1 LRPESS
7 FVGRLAPL
15 KGESHGQV
23 PFSGWVVHPESSEA
37 SRDSPHATY
46 LPGTSLMASG
56 AGFSTR
62 CIHAGEA
69 PDPTTGA
76 HGVPL
81 YQNVTFA
88 FESNGQVEAM
98 RSGERPH
105 FTYSPRGNPTV
116 RCLELKIA
124 DLEGTETS
132 VAMSSGMA
140 AISSVLLTLLA
151 DSGHLV
157 ASDQLY
163 DLTSDFLRD
172 DLPALGGSVSFV
184 DLSDATAIRGAITP
198 RTRAIYVE
206 PFSNPLLRVS
216 DIRGLAQVAHE
227 NDLLLV
233 VDNTF
238 LSPALLRPAA
248 LGADIVV
255 HSATKYLSG
264 NGQVQGGVVS
274 GPRRLIDPIRSRALR
289 LGATMSPFAAW
300 LLLAGIHT
308 LPLRME
314 RHSENACRLADLLA
328 AHPAV
333 AEVHYPGLSSDP
345 GHARA
350 ASLLGAGQQRFG
362 GMIAFTLAAGR
373 DATGPFLDA
382 LELCTIAVS
391 LGDSS
396 TLVWPWPCG
405 NLIRISTG
413 LEDFADLEAD
423 FVRAL
428 GAAVPAAAAV

>member
-1 LRPESS
+1 M
-7 FVGRLAPL
+7 A
-15 KGESHGQV
+15 GEG
-23 PFSGWVVHPESSEA
+23 
-37 SRDSPHATY
+37 
-46 LPGTSLMASG
+46 
-56 AGFSTR
+56 GFATR
-62 CIHAGEA
+62 CIHSGEA

-88 FESNGQVEAM
+88 FETNGQVEAM
-98 RSGERPH
+98 RSGDRPH

-124 DLEGTETS
+124 DLEGTEAS

-151 DSGHLV
+151 DGGHLV

-163 DLTSDFLRD
+163 DLTRDFLRE
-172 DLPALGGSVSFV
+172 DLGALGGSVTFV
-184 DLSDATAIRGAITP
+184 DLSDTDAIRDAMTP
-198 RTRAIYVE
+198 QTRAIYVE
-206 PFSNPLLRVS
+206 SFSNPLLRVT
-216 DIRGLAQVAHE
+216 DIRLLARIAHE
-227 NDLLLV
+227 NDLVLV

-248 LGADIVV
+248 LGADVV
-255 HSATKYLSG
+255 LHSATKYLSG

-274 GPRRLIDPIRSRALR
+274 GSRRLIDPIRSRALR
-289 LGATMSPFAAW
+289 LGAAMSPFAAW

-314 RHSENACRLADLLA
+314 RHSENASRLAKVLA

-345 GHARA
+345 GHALA
-350 ASLLGAGQQRFG
+350 ASLLGADEDRRG
-362 GMIAFTLAAGR
+362 GMIAFTLAGGR
-373 DATGPFLDA
+373 EVVGQFVDT
-382 LELCTIAVS
+382 LEMCTIAVS

-396 TLVWPWPCG
+396 TLVWPWPCS
-405 NLIRISTG
+405 NLILISTG
-413 LEDFADLEAD
+413 LEDFVDLEAD
-423 FVRAL
+423 ISRAL
-428 GAAVPAAAAV
+428 NAVVPAAALT

>member
-1 LRPESS
+1 MAG
-7 FVGRLAPL
+7 VG
-15 KGESHGQV
+15 
-23 PFSGWVVHPESSEA
+23 
-37 SRDSPHATY
+37 
-46 LPGTSLMASG
+46 
-56 AGFSTR
+56 GFSTR

-88 FESNGQVEAM
+88 FETNSQVEAM
-98 RSGERPH
+98 RSGDRPH

-124 DLEGTETS
+124 DLEGTEAS

-151 DSGHLV
+151 DGGHLL

-163 DLTSDFLRD
+163 DLTKDFLHED
-172 DLPALGGSVSFV
+172 VAALGSSVTFL
-184 DLSDATAIRGAITP
+184 DLSDADAIRDAITP

-206 PFSNPLLRVS
+206 SFSNPLLRVA
-216 DIRGLAQVAHE
+216 DIRALARLAHE
-227 NDLLLV
+227 NDVVLV

-248 LGADIVV
+248 LGADIVL

-274 GPRRLIDPIRSRALR
+274 GPRQLIDPIRSRALR
-289 LGATMSPFAAW
+289 LGAAMSPFAAW
-300 LLLAGIHT
+300 LLLSGIHT

-314 RHSENACRLADLLA
+314 RHSENASRLATLLA
-328 AHPAV
+328 AHAAV
-333 AEVHYPGLSSDP
+333 ADLHYPGLSSDP
-345 GHARA
+345 GHALA
-350 ASLLGAGQQRFG
+350 ASLLGSGELRCG
-362 GMIAFTLAAGR
+362 GMIAFTLSGGR
-373 DATGPFLDA
+373 EAVGPFLDA
-382 LELCTIAVS
+382 LKLCTIAVS

-405 NLIRISTG
+405 NLIRMSIG
-413 LEDFADLEAD
+413 LEDPVDLQADL
-423 FVRAL
+423 VQAL
-428 GAAVPAAAAV
+428 NAVIPAAAVG

>member
-1 LRPESS
+1 MAG
-7 FVGRLAPL
+7 V
-15 KGESHGQV
+15 
-23 PFSGWVVHPESSEA
+23 SGF
-37 SRDSPHATY
+37 
-46 LPGTSLMASG
+46 G
-56 AGFSTR
+56 TR
-62 CIHAGEA
+62 CIHGGEA

-88 FESNGQVEAM
+88 FETNSQVEAM

-124 DLEGTETS
+124 DLEGTEAS

-140 AISSVLLTLLA
+140 AVSSVLLTLLA
-151 DSGHLV
+151 DGGHV
-157 ASDQLY
+157 IASDQLY
-163 DLTSDFLRD
+163 DMTSDFLRED
-172 DLPALGGSVSFV
+172 FAALGGSATFV
-184 DLSDATAIRGAITP
+184 DHSDADAIREAITP
-198 RTRAIYVE
+198 QTRAIYVE
-206 PFSNPLLRVS
+206 SFSNPLLRVT
-216 DIRGLAQVAHE
+216 DIGMLFRIADERGLV
-227 NDLLLV
+227 LV

-248 LGADIVV
+248 HGADIVL

-274 GPRRLIDPIRSRALR
+274 GPRRLIDPIRARALR
-289 LGATMSPFAAW
+289 LGAVMSPFAAW

-314 RHSENACRLADLLA
+314 RHSENASRLADLLA

-333 AEVHYPGLSSDP
+333 ADVHYPGLSSDS
-345 GHARA
+345 GHALA
-350 ASLLGAGQQRFG
+350 MSLLGPCEPRCG
-362 GMIAFTLAAGR
+362 GMVAFTLAAGR
-373 DATGPFLDA
+373 SAFSPFLDA

-405 NLIRISTG
+405 NLIRVSTG
-413 LEDFADLEAD
+413 LEDFVDLQAD

-428 GAAVPAAAAV
+428 DTVVPAAAAD

>member
-1 LRPESS
+1 M
-7 FVGRLAPL
+7 A
-15 KGESHGQV
+15 GEG
-23 PFSGWVVHPESSEA
+23 
-37 SRDSPHATY
+37 
-46 LPGTSLMASG
+46 
-56 AGFSTR
+56 GFSTR

-88 FESNGQVEAM
+88 FETNGQVEAM
-98 RSGERPH
+98 RSGDRPH

-124 DLEGTETS
+124 DLEGTEAS

-140 AISSVLLTLLA
+140 AISSVLLTLLG
-151 DSGHLV
+151 DGGHLV

-163 DLTSDFLRD
+163 DLTSDFLRE
-172 DLPALGGSVSFV
+172 DLAALGGSVTLA
-184 DLSDATAIRGAITP
+184 DLSDADAIRDAITP

-206 PFSNPLLRVS
+206 SFSNPLLRVA
-216 DIRGLAQVAHE
+216 DIGILSRVAHE
-227 NDLLLV
+227 NDLVLV

-248 LGADIVV
+248 LGADLVL

-274 GPRRLIDPIRSRALR
+274 GPRRLLDPIRSRALR
-289 LGATMSPFAAW
+289 LGAAMSPFAAW

-314 RHSENACRLADLLA
+314 RHSENALRLADALA

-333 AEVHYPGLSSDP
+333 DVVHYPGLTSDP
-345 GHARA
+345 GHALA
-350 ASLLGAGQQRFG
+350 ASLLGAGEHRRG
-362 GMIAFTLAAGR
+362 GMMAFTLAGGR
-373 DATGPFLDA
+373 EAVGPFLDA
-382 LELCTIAVS
+382 LKLCTIAVS

-396 TLVWPWPCG
+396 TLVWPWPCS

-413 LEDFADLEAD
+413 LEDFVDLEAD
-423 FVRAL
+423 IVQAL
-428 GAAVPAAAAV
+428 NAVVPAMAVI

>member
-1 LRPESS
+1 MT
-7 FVGRLAPL
+7 G
-15 KGESHGQV
+15 
-23 PFSGWVVHPESSEA
+23 
-37 SRDSPHATY
+37 
-46 LPGTSLMASG
+46 PG
-56 AGFSTR
+56 GFSTR

-88 FESNGQVEAM
+88 FETNGQVEAM
-98 RSGERPH
+98 RSGNRPH

-124 DLEGTETS
+124 DLEGTESS

-151 DSGHLV
+151 DGGHLV

-163 DLTSDFLRD
+163 DLTTDFFRE
-172 DLPALGGSVSFV
+172 DLAAWGGSVTFV
-184 DLSDATAIRGAITP
+184 DLSDADAIQDAITP
-198 RTRAIYVE
+198 QTRAIYVE
-206 PFSNPLLRVS
+206 PFSNPLLRVT
-216 DIRGLAQVAHE
+216 DIGMLAHIADETGLV
-227 NDLLLV
+227 LV

-248 LGADIVV
+248 LGADIVL

-274 GPRRLIDPIRSRALR
+274 GPKRLIDPIRSRALR
-289 LGATMSPFAAW
+289 LGAAMSPFAAW

-308 LPLRME
+308 LPLRMQ
-314 RHSENACRLADLLA
+314 RHSENAARLAKLLA

-333 AEVHYPGLSSDP
+333 ADVHYPGLSSDP
-345 GHARA
+345 GQALA
-350 ASLLGAGQQRFG
+350 ASLLGPGDLQCG

-373 DATGPFLDA
+373 DAFGPFLDA

-396 TLVWPWPCG
+396 TLVWPWHCG

-413 LEDFADLEAD
+413 LEDFVDLEAD
-423 FVRAL
+423 FIQAL
-428 GAAVPAAAAV
+428 NRVVPAEVV

>member
-1 LRPESS
+1 M
-7 FVGRLAPL
+7 A
-15 KGESHGQV
+15 GEG
-23 PFSGWVVHPESSEA
+23 
-37 SRDSPHATY
+37 
-46 LPGTSLMASG
+46 
-56 AGFSTR
+56 GFATR
-62 CIHAGEA
+62 CIHSGEA

-88 FESNGQVEAM
+88 FETNGQVEAM
-98 RSGERPH
+98 RSGDRPH

-124 DLEGTETS
+124 DLEGTEAS

-151 DSGHLV
+151 DGGHLV

-163 DLTSDFLRD
+163 DLTRDFLRE
-172 DLPALGGSVSFV
+172 DLGALGGSVTFV
-184 DLSDATAIRGAITP
+184 DLSDTDAIRDAMTP
-198 RTRAIYVE
+198 QTRAIYVE
-206 PFSNPLLRVS
+206 SFSNPLLRVT
-216 DIRGLAQVAHE
+216 DIRLLARTAHE
-227 NDLLLV
+227 NDLVLV

-248 LGADIVV
+248 LGADVV
-255 HSATKYLSG
+255 LHSATKYLSG

-274 GPRRLIDPIRSRALR
+274 GSRRLIDPIRSRALR
-289 LGATMSPFAAW
+289 LGAAMSPFAAW

-314 RHSENACRLADLLA
+314 RHSENASRLAKVLA

-345 GHARA
+345 GHALA
-350 ASLLGAGQQRFG
+350 ASLLGADEDRRG
-362 GMIAFTLAAGR
+362 GMIAFTLAGGR
-373 DATGPFLDA
+373 EAVGRFVDT
-382 LELCTIAVS
+382 LEMCTIAVS

-396 TLVWPWPCG
+396 TLVWPWPCS

-413 LEDFADLEAD
+413 LEDFVDLEAD
-423 FVRAL
+423 ISRAL
-428 GAAVPAAAAV
+428 NAVVPAAALT

>member
-1 LRPESS
+1 
-7 FVGRLAPL
+7 
-15 KGESHGQV
+15 
-23 PFSGWVVHPESSEA
+23 
-37 SRDSPHATY
+37 
-46 LPGTSLMASG
+46 MASG
-56 AGFSTR
+56 AGFGTR

-88 FESNGQVEAM
+88 FETNGQVEAM
-98 RSGERPH
+98 RRGERPH

-132 VAMSSGMA
+132 IAMSSGMA
-140 AISSVLLTLLA
+140 AISTVLLTLLA
-151 DSGHLV
+151 DGGHLV

-163 DLTSDFLRD
+163 DLTSDFIRD
-172 DLPALGGSVSFV
+172 DLPPLGGSASFV
-184 DLSDATAIRGAITP
+184 DLSDADAIREAITP
-198 RTRAIYVE
+198 QSRAIYVE
-206 PFSNPLLRVS
+206 PFSNPVLRVS
-216 DIRGLAQVAHE
+216 DIRELARIAHE

-238 LSPALLRPAA
+238 LSPALLRPAR
-248 LGADIVV
+248 LGADIIL

-274 GPRRLIDPIRSRALR
+274 GPRSIIDPIRSRALR
-289 LGATMSPFAAW
+289 LGTAMSPFAAW

-314 RHSENACRLADLLA
+314 RHSENAFRLAELLA

-345 GHARA
+345 GHTLA
-350 ASLLGAGQQRFG
+350 ASQLEAYQHRFG
-362 GMIAFTLAAGR
+362 GMIAFALAAGR

-413 LEDFADLEAD
+413 LEDFSDLEAD
-423 FVRAL
+423 VVRSL
-428 GAAVPAAAAV
+428 NAVVSAAAVI

>member
-1 LRPESS
+1 MT
-7 FVGRLAPL
+7 
-15 KGESHGQV
+15 
-23 PFSGWVVHPESSEA
+23 
-37 SRDSPHATY
+37 SR
-46 LPGTSLMASG
+46 

-62 CIHAGEA
+62 CIHSGEA

-88 FESNGQVEAM
+88 FETNGQVEAM

-151 DSGHLV
+151 DGGHLV

-163 DLTSDFLRD
+163 DLTRDFIRD
-172 DLPALGGSVSFV
+172 DLPALGGSASFV
-184 DLSDATAIRGAITP
+184 DLSDADAIREAITP
-198 RTRAIYVE
+198 QTRAIYVE

-216 DIRGLAQVAHE
+216 DIRMLARIAHE
-227 NDLLLV
+227 NNLLLV

-238 LSPALLRPAA
+238 LSPALLRPER
-248 LGADIVV
+248 LGADIVL

-274 GPRRLIDPIRSRALR
+274 GPRRIIDPIRSRALR
-289 LGATMSPFAAW
+289 LGAAMSPFAAW

-308 LPLRME
+308 LALRME
-314 RHSENACRLADLLA
+314 RHSENASRLAERLA

-345 GHARA
+345 GHALA
-350 ASLLGAGQQRFG
+350 ASQLDADQRRFG

-413 LEDFADLEAD
+413 LEDFSDLEAD
-423 FVRAL
+423 VVRAL
-428 GAAVPAAAAV
+428 NAVVPAAAVV

>member
-1 LRPESS
+1 
-7 FVGRLAPL
+7 
-15 KGESHGQV
+15 
-23 PFSGWVVHPESSEA
+23 
-37 SRDSPHATY
+37 
-46 LPGTSLMASG
+46 MAG
-56 AGFSTR
+56 GGGFSTR

-88 FESNGQVEAM
+88 FETNSQVEAM
-98 RSGERPH
+98 RSGDRPH

-124 DLEGTETS
+124 DLEGTEAS

-151 DSGHLV
+151 DGGHLL

-163 DLTSDFLRD
+163 DLTKDFLHED
-172 DLPALGGSVSFV
+172 VAALGSSVTFL
-184 DLSDATAIRGAITP
+184 DLSDADAIRDAITP

-206 PFSNPLLRVS
+206 SFSNPLLRVA
-216 DIRGLAQVAHE
+216 DIRALARLAHE
-227 NDLLLV
+227 NDVVLV

-248 LGADIVV
+248 LGADIVL

-274 GPRRLIDPIRSRALR
+274 GPRQLIDPIRSRALR
-289 LGATMSPFAAW
+289 LGAAMSPFAAW
-300 LLLAGIHT
+300 LLLSGIHT

-314 RHSENACRLADLLA
+314 RHSENASRLAKLLA
-328 AHPAV
+328 AHA
-333 AEVHYPGLSSDP
+333 AIADLHYPGLSSDP
-345 GHARA
+345 GHALA
-350 ASLLGAGQQRFG
+350 ASLLGPGELRCG
-362 GMIAFTLAAGR
+362 GMIAFTLSGGR
-373 DATGPFLDA
+373 EAVGPFLDA
-382 LELCTIAVS
+382 LKLCTIAVS

-405 NLIRISTG
+405 NLIRMSIG
-413 LEDFADLEAD
+413 LEDPVDLQADI
-423 FVRAL
+423 VQAL
-428 GAAVPAAAAV
+428 NAVIPAAVVG

>member
-1 LRPESS
+1 MAG
-7 FVGRLAPL
+7 VG
-15 KGESHGQV
+15 
-23 PFSGWVVHPESSEA
+23 
-37 SRDSPHATY
+37 
-46 LPGTSLMASG
+46 
-56 AGFSTR
+56 GFSTR

-88 FESNGQVEAM
+88 FETNSQVEAM
-98 RSGERPH
+98 RSGDRPH

-124 DLEGTETS
+124 DLEGTEAS

-151 DSGHLV
+151 DGGHLL

-163 DLTSDFLRD
+163 DLTKDFLHED
-172 DLPALGGSVSFV
+172 VAALGSSVTFL
-184 DLSDATAIRGAITP
+184 DLSDADAIQDAITP

-206 PFSNPLLRVS
+206 SFSNPLLRVA
-216 DIRGLAQVAHE
+216 DIRALARLAHE
-227 NDLLLV
+227 NDVVLV

-248 LGADIVV
+248 LGADIVL

-274 GPRRLIDPIRSRALR
+274 GPRQLIDPIRSRALR
-289 LGATMSPFAAW
+289 LGAAMSPFAAW
-300 LLLAGIHT
+300 LLLSGIHT

-314 RHSENACRLADLLA
+314 RHSENASRLAEFLA
-328 AHPAV
+328 AHA
-333 AEVHYPGLSSDP
+333 ALADVHYPGLSSDP
-345 GHARA
+345 GHALA
-350 ASLLGAGQQRFG
+350 ASLLGPGELHCG
-362 GMIAFTLAAGR
+362 GMIAFTLSGGR
-373 DATGPFLDA
+373 EAVGPFLDA
-382 LELCTIAVS
+382 LKLCTIAVS

-405 NLIRISTG
+405 NLIRMSIG
-413 LEDFADLEAD
+413 LEDPVDLQADL
-423 FVRAL
+423 VQAL
-428 GAAVPAAAAV
+428 NAVIPAAAVG

>member
-1 LRPESS
+1 MAG
-7 FVGRLAPL
+7 VG
-15 KGESHGQV
+15 
-23 PFSGWVVHPESSEA
+23 
-37 SRDSPHATY
+37 
-46 LPGTSLMASG
+46 
-56 AGFSTR
+56 GFGTR

-88 FESNGQVEAM
+88 FETYAQVEAM
-98 RSGERPH
+98 RSGDRPH

-124 DLEGTETS
+124 DLEGTEAS

-140 AISSVLLTLLA
+140 AISSVVLTLLG
-151 DSGHLV
+151 DGGHLI

-163 DLTSDFLRD
+163 DLTSDFLRE
-172 DLPALGGSVSFV
+172 DLPALGGSATFV
-184 DLSDATAIRGAITP
+184 DLSEVDAIRNTITP

-206 PFSNPLLRVS
+206 PFSNPLLRVA
-216 DIRGLAQVAHE
+216 DIRMLSRIADE
-227 NDLLLV
+227 NDLVLV

-238 LSPALLRPAA
+238 LSPALLRPASV
-248 LGADIVV
+248 GADIVL

-289 LGATMSPFAAW
+289 LGAAMSPFAAW

-314 RHSENACRLADLLA
+314 RHSENALRLATLLA

-345 GHARA
+345 GQALA
-350 ASLLGAGQQRFG
+350 ASLLGPGDDRRG
-362 GMIAFTLAAGR
+362 GMIAITLAGGR
-373 DATGPFLDA
+373 EAFSPFLDA
-382 LELCTIAVS
+382 LELCTVAVS

-413 LEDFADLEAD
+413 LEDFVDLEAD
-423 FVRAL
+423 IVQAL
-428 GAAVPAAAAV
+428 NAVVPAAAVI

>member
-1 LRPESS
+1 MT
-7 FVGRLAPL
+7 G
-15 KGESHGQV
+15 
-23 PFSGWVVHPESSEA
+23 
-37 SRDSPHATY
+37 
-46 LPGTSLMASG
+46 PG
-56 AGFSTR
+56 GFSTR

-88 FESNGQVEAM
+88 FETNGQVEAM
-98 RSGERPH
+98 RSGNRPH

-124 DLEGTETS
+124 DLEGTESS

-140 AISSVLLTLLA
+140 AISTVLLTLLA
-151 DSGHLV
+151 DGGHLV

-163 DLTSDFLRD
+163 DLTTDFFRE
-172 DLPALGGSVSFV
+172 DLAAWGGSVTFV
-184 DLSDATAIRGAITP
+184 DLSDADAIQDAITP
-198 RTRAIYVE
+198 QTRAIYVE
-206 PFSNPLLRVS
+206 PFSNPLLRVT
-216 DIRGLAQVAHE
+216 DIGMLAHIADETGLV
-227 NDLLLV
+227 LV

-248 LGADIVV
+248 LGADIVL

-274 GPRRLIDPIRSRALR
+274 GPKRLIDPIRSRALR
-289 LGATMSPFAAW
+289 LGAAMSPFAAW

-308 LPLRME
+308 LPLRMQ
-314 RHSENACRLADLLA
+314 RHSENAARLAKLLA

-333 AEVHYPGLSSDP
+333 ADVHYPGLSSDP
-345 GHARA
+345 GQALA
-350 ASLLGAGQQRFG
+350 ASLLGPGDLQCG

-373 DATGPFLDA
+373 DAFGPFLDA

-396 TLVWPWPCG
+396 TLVWPWHCG

-413 LEDFADLEAD
+413 LEDFVDLEAD
-423 FVRAL
+423 FIQAL
-428 GAAVPAAAAV
+428 NRVVPAEVV

>member
-1 LRPESS
+1 
-7 FVGRLAPL
+7 
-15 KGESHGQV
+15 
-23 PFSGWVVHPESSEA
+23 
-37 SRDSPHATY
+37 
-46 LPGTSLMASG
+46 MARVS
-56 AGFSTR
+56 GFSTR

-88 FESNGQVEAM
+88 FETNTQVEAM
-98 RSGERPH
+98 RSGDRPH

-116 RCLELKIA
+116 RCLEVKIA
-124 DLEGTETS
+124 DLEGTEAS

-151 DSGHLV
+151 NGGHLV

-163 DLTSDFLRD
+163 ELTSDFLRH
-172 DLPALGGSVSFV
+172 DLVALGGSATFV
-184 DLSDATAIRGAITP
+184 DFSDEGSIRSAITP
-198 RTRAIYVE
+198 QTRAIYVE
-206 PFSNPLLRVS
+206 PFSNPLLHVADVRL
-216 DIRGLAQVAHE
+216 LARIARASG
-227 NDLLLV
+227 LLLI

-238 LSPALLRPAA
+238 LSPALLQPTA
-248 LGADIVV
+248 LGADIVL

-274 GPRRLIDPIRSRALR
+274 GPKHLIDPIRTRTLR
-289 LGATMSPFAAW
+289 LGAAMSPFAAW

-314 RHSENACRLADLLA
+314 RHSENASCLANLLA

-333 AEVHYPGLSSDP
+333 SDVYYPGLSSHP
-345 GHARA
+345 GHALA
-350 ASLLGAGQQRFG
+350 ASLLGAGDHGYG
-362 GMIAFTLAAGR
+362 GMIAFALTAGR
-373 DATGPFLDA
+373 DAFGPFLDA

-396 TLVWPWPCG
+396 TLVWPWHCG
-405 NLIRISTG
+405 NLIRVSTG
-413 LEDFADLEAD
+413 LEDFVDLEAD
-423 FVRAL
+423 FLQAL
-428 GAAVPAAAAV
+428 SNVAPAAMAI

>member
-1 LRPESS
+1 M
-7 FVGRLAPL
+7 A
-15 KGESHGQV
+15 GEG
-23 PFSGWVVHPESSEA
+23 
-37 SRDSPHATY
+37 
-46 LPGTSLMASG
+46 
-56 AGFSTR
+56 GFATR
-62 CIHAGEA
+62 CIHSGEA

-88 FESNGQVEAM
+88 FETNGQVEAM
-98 RSGERPH
+98 RSGDRPH

-124 DLEGTETS
+124 DLEGTEAS

-151 DSGHLV
+151 DGGHLV

-163 DLTSDFLRD
+163 DLTRDFLRE
-172 DLPALGGSVSFV
+172 DLGALGGSVTLA
-184 DLSDATAIRGAITP
+184 DLSDTDAIRDAMTP
-198 RTRAIYVE
+198 QTRAIYVE
-206 PFSNPLLRVS
+206 SFSNPLLRVT
-216 DIRGLAQVAHE
+216 DIRLLARIAHE
-227 NDLLLV
+227 NDLVLV

-248 LGADIVV
+248 LGADVV
-255 HSATKYLSG
+255 LHSATKYLSG

-274 GPRRLIDPIRSRALR
+274 GSRRLIDPIRSRALR
-289 LGATMSPFAAW
+289 LGAAMSPFAAW

-314 RHSENACRLADLLA
+314 RHSENASRLAKVLA

-345 GHARA
+345 GHALA
-350 ASLLGAGQQRFG
+350 ASLLCADEDRRG
-362 GMIAFTLAAGR
+362 GMIAFTLAGGR
-373 DATGPFLDA
+373 EVVGQFVDT
-382 LELCTIAVS
+382 LEMCTIAVS

-396 TLVWPWPCG
+396 TLVWPWPCS

-413 LEDFADLEAD
+413 LEDFVDLEAD
-423 FVRAL
+423 ISRAL
-428 GAAVPAAAAV
+428 NAVVPAAALT

>member
-1 LRPESS
+1 M
-7 FVGRLAPL
+7 A
-15 KGESHGQV
+15 GEG
-23 PFSGWVVHPESSEA
+23 
-37 SRDSPHATY
+37 
-46 LPGTSLMASG
+46 
-56 AGFSTR
+56 GFATR
-62 CIHAGEA
+62 CIHSGEA

-88 FESNGQVEAM
+88 FETNGQVEAM
-98 RSGERPH
+98 RSGDRPH

-124 DLEGTETS
+124 DLEGTEAS

-151 DSGHLV
+151 DGGHLV

-163 DLTSDFLRD
+163 DLTRDFLRE
-172 DLPALGGSVSFV
+172 DLGALGGSVTLA
-184 DLSDATAIRGAITP
+184 DLSDTDAIRDAMTP
-198 RTRAIYVE
+198 QTRAIYVE
-206 PFSNPLLRVS
+206 SFSNPLLRVT
-216 DIRGLAQVAHE
+216 DIRLLARTAHE
-227 NDLLLV
+227 NDLVLV

-248 LGADIVV
+248 LCADVV
-255 HSATKYLSG
+255 LHSATKYLSG

-274 GPRRLIDPIRSRALR
+274 GSRRLIDPIRSRALR
-289 LGATMSPFAAW
+289 LGAAMSPFAAW

-314 RHSENACRLADLLA
+314 RHSENASRLAKVLA

-345 GHARA
+345 GHALA
-350 ASLLGAGQQRFG
+350 ASLLGADEDRRG
-362 GMIAFTLAAGR
+362 GMIAFTLAGGR
-373 DATGPFLDA
+373 EAVGRFVDT

-396 TLVWPWPCG
+396 TLVWPWPCS

-413 LEDFADLEAD
+413 LEDFVDLEAD
-423 FVRAL
+423 ISRAL
-428 GAAVPAAAAV
+428 NAVVPAAALT

>member
-1 LRPESS
+1 
-7 FVGRLAPL
+7 
-15 KGESHGQV
+15 
-23 PFSGWVVHPESSEA
+23 
-37 SRDSPHATY
+37 
-46 LPGTSLMASG
+46 MAG
-56 AGFSTR
+56 GGGFSTR

-88 FESNGQVEAM
+88 FETNSQVEAM
-98 RSGERPH
+98 RSGDRPH

-124 DLEGTETS
+124 DLEGTEAS

-151 DSGHLV
+151 DGGHLL

-163 DLTSDFLRD
+163 DLTKDFLHED
-172 DLPALGGSVSFV
+172 VAAQGSSVTFL
-184 DLSDATAIRGAITP
+184 DLSDADAIRDAITP

-206 PFSNPLLRVS
+206 SFSNPLLRVA
-216 DIRGLAQVAHE
+216 DIRALARLAHE
-227 NDLLLV
+227 NDVVLV

-248 LGADIVV
+248 LGADIVL

-274 GPRRLIDPIRSRALR
+274 GPRQLIDPIRSRALR
-289 LGATMSPFAAW
+289 LGAAMSPFAAW
-300 LLLAGIHT
+300 LLLSGIHT

-314 RHSENACRLADLLA
+314 RHSENASRLAKLLA
-328 AHPAV
+328 AHA
-333 AEVHYPGLSSDP
+333 AIADLHYPGLSSDP
-345 GHARA
+345 GHALA
-350 ASLLGAGQQRFG
+350 VSLFGPGELRCG
-362 GMIAFTLAAGR
+362 GMIAFTLSGGR
-373 DATGPFLDA
+373 EAVGPFLDA
-382 LELCTIAVS
+382 LKLCTIAVS

-405 NLIRISTG
+405 NLIRMSIG
-413 LEDFADLEAD
+413 LEDPVDLQADI
-423 FVRAL
+423 VQAL
-428 GAAVPAAAAV
+428 NAVIPAAVVG

>member
-1 LRPESS
+1 MAG
-7 FVGRLAPL
+7 VG
-15 KGESHGQV
+15 
-23 PFSGWVVHPESSEA
+23 
-37 SRDSPHATY
+37 
-46 LPGTSLMASG
+46 
-56 AGFSTR
+56 GFSTR

-88 FESNGQVEAM
+88 FETNSQVEAM
-98 RSGERPH
+98 RSGDRPH

-116 RCLELKIA
+116 RCLELKLA
-124 DLEGTETS
+124 DLEGTEAS
-132 VAMSSGMA
+132 VALSSGMA
-140 AISSVLLTLLA
+140 AVSSVMLTLLA
-151 DSGHLV
+151 DGGHLV

-163 DLTSDFLRD
+163 DLTSDFLRE
-172 DLPALGGSVSFV
+172 DLASLGGSATFV
-184 DLSDATAIRGAITP
+184 DLSDADAVRRAITP

-206 PFSNPLLRVS
+206 PISNPLLRVA
-216 DIRGLAQVAHE
+216 DIGMLAQLADERGLV
-227 NDLLLV
+227 LV

-248 LGADIVV
+248 LVADIVL

-274 GPRRLIDPIRSRALR
+274 GPKRLIDPIRSRAVR
-289 LGATMSPFAAW
+289 LGAVMSPFAAW
-300 LLLAGIHT
+300 LLLAGMHT
-308 LPLRME
+308 LPLRMQ
-314 RHSENACRLADLLA
+314 RHSENASRLANLLA

-333 AEVHYPGLSSDP
+333 ADVHYPGLSSDP
-345 GHARA
+345 GHALVG
-350 ASLLGAGQQRFG
+350 SLLGPGELQCG

-373 DATGPFLDA
+373 DAFDPFLDA

-396 TLVWPWPCG
+396 TLVWPWHCG
-405 NLIRISTG
+405 DLIRVSTG
-413 LEDFADLEAD
+413 LEDFVDLEAD
-423 FVRAL
+423 IARAL
-428 GAAVPAAAAV
+428 NSVIPAEVV

>member
-1 LRPESS
+1 MT
-7 FVGRLAPL
+7 G
-15 KGESHGQV
+15 
-23 PFSGWVVHPESSEA
+23 
-37 SRDSPHATY
+37 
-46 LPGTSLMASG
+46 PG
-56 AGFSTR
+56 GFSTR

-88 FESNGQVEAM
+88 FATNGQVEAM
-98 RSGERPH
+98 RSGDRPH

-124 DLEGTETS
+124 DLEGMEES

-140 AISSVLLTLLA
+140 AISSVLLTLHA
-151 DSGHLV
+151 DGGHLV
-157 ASDQLY
+157 ASDELY
-163 DLTSDFLRD
+163 DLTTDFFRE
-172 DLPALGGSVSFV
+172 DLAALGGSVTFV
-184 DLSDATAIRGAITP
+184 DLSDADAIQDAITP
-198 RTRAIYVE
+198 QTRAIYVE

-216 DIRGLAQVAHE
+216 DIGMLARIADERNLV
-227 NDLLLV
+227 LV

-238 LSPALLRPAA
+238 LSPALFRPAA
-248 LGADIVV
+248 LGADIVL

-274 GPRRLIDPIRSRALR
+274 GPKRLIDPIRARALR
-289 LGATMSPFAAW
+289 LGAAMSPFAAW

-308 LPLRME
+308 LPLRMQ
-314 RHSENACRLADLLA
+314 RHSENASRLARLLA

-333 AEVHYPGLSSDP
+333 AEVHYPGLNSDP
-345 GHARA
+345 GHTLA
-350 ASLLGAGQQRFG
+350 ASLLGPGDLQCG
-362 GMIAFTLAAGR
+362 GMIAFTLAVGR
-373 DATGPFLDA
+373 DAFSPFLDA

-396 TLVWPWPCG
+396 TLVWPWHCG

-413 LEDFADLEAD
+413 LEDFVDLEAD
-423 FVRAL
+423 FVQAL
-428 GAAVPAAAAV
+428 NSVVPAGVV